1 MRGLGVL
8 SQIHAQRLLE
18 VVDGFLGDLHDQHQR
33 QLIPYKD
40 CTVRQGTADPA
51 PRSCTGTKR
60 CRPQYQSERIAYRRR
75 ESPTSIIHIEEHI
88 QPHDE
93 DAEACPTS
101 RGTPES
107 TIEQGRERMYL
118 TRSVRTR
125 TNTDGGD
132 MDGLGDGLADQRRN
146 LQP

>member
-1 MRGLGVL
+1 MRGLGIL

-18 VVDGFLGDLHDQHQR
+18 VVDSFLGDLHDQHQR

-101 RGTPES
+101 RA